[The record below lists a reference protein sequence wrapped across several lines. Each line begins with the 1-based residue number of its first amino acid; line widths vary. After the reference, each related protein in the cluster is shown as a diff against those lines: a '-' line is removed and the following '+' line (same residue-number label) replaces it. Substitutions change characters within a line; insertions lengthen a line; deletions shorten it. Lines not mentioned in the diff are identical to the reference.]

1 MKQGQFIN
9 METVGPV
16 RMDAIAVGAAMGI
29 LRQQEWDV
37 MELLRTEDTV
47 AWGQGTEANPVQMK
61 QGQFINMETV
71 GPVRMDAIAVGA
83 AMGILRQQEWD
94 VMELLRTEDTVAW
107 GQGT

>member
-1 MKQGQFIN
+1 
-9 METVGPV
+9 
-16 RMDAIAVGAAMGI
+16 
-29 LRQQEWDV
+29 
-37 MELLRTEDTV
+37 MELLRTEDMVAWGQGTEELLRTEDMV

-107 GQGT
+107 GQGTEDLLSTEDMEA